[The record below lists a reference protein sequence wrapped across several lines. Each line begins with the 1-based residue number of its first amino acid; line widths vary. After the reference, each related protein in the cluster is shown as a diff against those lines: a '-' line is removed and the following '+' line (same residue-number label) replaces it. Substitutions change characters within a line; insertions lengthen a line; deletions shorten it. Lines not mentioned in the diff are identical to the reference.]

1 MKNIICT
8 LFSLICINSFSFSQ
22 NIPVLKVSENHRFIG
37 STEGSPFFWLGDT
50 GWLLFSK
57 LNREEAILYL
67 DDRQKKGFNIIQ
79 VMGLHKLKLANAYG
93 DSALI
98 NGDIT
103 RPNIID
109 GNDFKDANAYDFW
122 DHVDFIIEEAARR
135 SIFIGFVPVWGS
147 NIKEGKITP
156 EQAKLYTEF
165 LVNRYASKPNI
176 IWLNGGDLRGSEGLD
191 VWQTIGETLRQ
202 NDKNHLI
209 TFHPRGRTIS
219 SDWFHNQNWL
229 DFNMT
234 QSGHKSYKQDTLKAE
249 NRHFGEDNW
258 RFINE
263 AYALKPT
270 KPIIDGEP
278 SYENIPHGLH
288 DTTQARWTDADL
300 RRYAYWSVF
309 AGAFGFTYGHNS
321 VMQMFKNEPNEEASY
336 GPLMTWK
343 EGLNASGASQMQ
355 ILKQLMENDPAYFDR
370 KPAQNLVLNQG
381 DKYDYIAV
389 CQSPK
394 IIYAYT
400 YTGRKMTLRLDA
412 FKGKILR
419 GYWFNPRNGE
429 KTFFKKIPTS
439 FNPPNKPKNGNDW
452 VLVLELK

>member
-1 MKNIICT
+1 MKKLIYT
-8 LFSLICINSFSFSQ
+8 FLSLVYINAYSFSQ
-22 NIPVLKVSENHRFIG
+22 NIPVLKVSENHRFIQTIANPDKLG
-37 STEGSPFFWLGDT
+37 PEGSPFFWLGDT

-67 DDRQKKGFNIIQ
+67 DDRQKKGFNVIQ
-79 VMGLHKLKLANAYG
+79 VMGLHKLKLANVYG

-103 RPNIID
+103 RPNTTE

-122 DHVDFIIEEAARR
+122 DHVDFIIAEAARR
-135 SIFIGFVPVWGS
+135 GIFIGFVPVWGS

-165 LVNRYASKPNI
+165 LIKRYASKPNI

-202 NDKNHLI
+202 NDENHLI

-263 AYALKPT
+263 ATP
-270 KPIIDGEP
+270 
-278 SYENIPHGLH
+278 
-288 DTTQARWTDADL
+288 
-300 RRYAYWSVF
+300 
-309 AGAFGFTYGHNS
+309 
-321 VMQMFKNEPNEEASY
+321 
-336 GPLMTWK
+336 
-343 EGLNASGASQMQ
+343 
-355 ILKQLMENDPAYFDR
+355 
-370 KPAQNLVLNQG
+370 
-381 DKYDYIAV
+381 
-389 CQSPK
+389 
-394 IIYAYT
+394 
-400 YTGRKMTLRLDA
+400 
-412 FKGKILR
+412 
-419 GYWFNPRNGE
+419 
-429 KTFFKKIPTS
+429 
-439 FNPPNKPKNGNDW
+439 
-452 VLVLELK
+452 